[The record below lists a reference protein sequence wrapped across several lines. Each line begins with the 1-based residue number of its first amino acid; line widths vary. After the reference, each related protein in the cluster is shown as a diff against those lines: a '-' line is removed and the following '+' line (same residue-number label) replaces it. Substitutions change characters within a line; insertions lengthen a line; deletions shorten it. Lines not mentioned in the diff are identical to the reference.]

1 MLIQYK
7 CPRTQDTIA
16 DSKVKY
22 VSIML
27 HQINKLEKWL
37 SKNRSKKHLLPLRVA
52 GHFFLFF
59 MLMVSNFFAVI
70 RWPFASLKRVIARG
84 KDHSQ
89 SQPPE
94 NRVHHVDADGLDQL
108 LQKQEVVLIDFWAE
122 WCGPCIMMNNH
133 LKRLAESDTIQCT
146 IAKVNTVKHKE
157 VAEEYSVKG
166 LPTLLL
172 FKNNTEVKRHAG
184 ALSFQELKTFITN

>member
-1 MLIQYK
+1 
-7 CPRTQDTIA
+7 
-16 DSKVKY
+16 
-22 VSIML
+22 ML

-37 SKNRSKKHLLPLRVA
+37 SKNRSKKHLILLRVA

-84 KDHSQ
+84 KDHPQ

-108 LQKQEVVLIDFWAE
+108 LEKQEVVLVDFWAE

-133 LKRLAESDTIQCT
+133 LKRLAESESIQCT
-146 IAKVNTVKHKE
+146 IAKVDTVKYKE
-157 VAEEYSVKG
+157 LAEEYSVKG

-172 FKNNTEVKRHAG
+172 FKNNKEVKRHAG